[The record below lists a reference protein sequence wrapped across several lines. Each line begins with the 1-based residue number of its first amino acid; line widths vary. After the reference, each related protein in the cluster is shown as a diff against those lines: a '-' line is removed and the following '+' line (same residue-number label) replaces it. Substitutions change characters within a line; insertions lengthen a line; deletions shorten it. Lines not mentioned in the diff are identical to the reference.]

1 MCVSLR
7 PAHFSKTKGLAA
19 EARRGRKIVHLLGY
33 GNTVANLAS
42 DADFGWS
49 RGDKP
54 SGTGNAMLLPI
65 PAKPGT
71 MTEKNVFDTTSA
83 PNFLKDMERAIL
95 PPVTR
100 GGGRRG
106 GTLGKGLPD
115 SVRVFEHDI
124 YTVVLASRAQDIPA
138 VLSRVPAAKRPVLNK
153 EIFEAYARWYPG
165 WTFALCCFN
174 TKDEASAKPLL
185 WWYEP
190 QHPEFL
196 FFPAL
201 DGHDGK
207 VPNLSAQVT
216 VDHAIMVGSHEAT
229 DGEDVRFTDSGM
241 SEELRKLLPTLVV
254 GRQYN
259 ERLRNGDFLFRV
271 SDVRAGKFNA
281 KRELPPG
288 AEATPAPEP
297 EGGLRRRAPGGPRRR
312 SR

>member
-19 EARRGRKIVHLLGY
+19 EVKRGRKVVHLLGY
-33 GNTVANLAS
+33 QNTVVNLAS
-42 DADFGWS
+42 EADFGWS
-49 RGDKP
+49 RAGSS

-71 MTEKNVFDTTSA
+71 VTEKNVIDTSSA
-83 PNFLKDMERAIL
+83 PNILKDMERAIL
-95 PPVTR
+95 PPVSR
-100 GGGRRG
+100 GGLRRG

-115 SVRVFEHDI
+115 SVRVFDHDI
-124 YTVVLASRAQDIPA
+124 YTVVLADRAEDIPTA
-138 VLSRVPAAKRPVLNK
+138 LARVPADKRPAINK
-153 EIFEAYARWYPG
+153 AIFEAYARWYPG

-174 TKDEASAKPLL
+174 TRDEANAKPLL

-190 QHPEFL
+190 QHAQFL

-201 DGHDGK
+201 DAHDGK
-207 VPNLSAQVT
+207 VPNLSAQVD
-216 VDHAIMVGSHEAT
+216 VDHAIMVGSYEMT
-229 DGEDVRFTDSGM
+229 DGKEVRYTDSSM
-241 SEELRKLLPTLVV
+241 SVELRKLLPMRVV

-259 ERLRNGDFLFRV
+259 ERMHNGDFLFR
-271 SDVRAGKFNA
+271 SADVRGGKFIA

-288 AEATPAPEP
+288 ADAPAPADQP
-297 EGGLRRRAPGGPRRR
+297 RRVLRGRR